1 MRFFIR
7 KKRQP
12 PAIIIVAL
20 IDVLIVVMI
29 FLMVSTTFKKTQSV
43 VKIALPESNQATKS
57 GASESPPL
65 VIVIEPTGGLRFGPD
80 ATPVTL
86 DKLKSE
92 LQAAVAKNPQIK
104 VSLSGDKTAPWG
116 QVLKVLDIVK
126 ETNVKI
132 LNAFTKQPGQP

>member
-20 IDVLIVVMI
+20 IDVLIVVLI
-29 FLMVSTTFKKTQSV
+29 FLMVTTTFKKTLPSV
-43 VKIALPESNQATKS
+43 KVALPESTQATKS

-65 VIVIEPTGGLRFGPD
+65 VIVIEPSGSLRFGPE
-80 ATPVTL
+80 AIPVTL

-92 LQAAVAKNPQIK
+92 LQAAVARNPQVK
-104 VSLSGDKTAPWG
+104 VSLSGDKGAPWG
-116 QVLKVLDIVK
+116 QVIKVLDIVK
-126 ETNVKI
+126 ETNVKV
-132 LNAFTKQPGQP
+132 LSAFTKQPGQP